1 MKLKSVTI
9 SGMHK
14 VQNKTY
20 ELRDLTYLFGK
31 NGAGKSTVL
40 QAIQLALLGYI
51 PGTDKNKTAIFRHAN
66 GPKLSVRVTFDD
78 NSYIDRAWIYN
89 GKTIEATVTTEPK
102 NLDIE
107 AIVKDLELPIFNF
120 NEFVGMSANKLKD
133 WFIDFLPDVDSK
145 VDWRRELVGAAKE
158 SLALED
164 TVLTPAMS
172 VLNASESLGE
182 LERTRTFNA
191 WCKEQISI
199 TKKES
204 ERLEST
210 IQNLIYYNDCD
221 TSVNEDELREDIRVA
236 EIQLESVQGKL
247 YKLLNVASI
256 DEKLKSIASKINA
269 DSLESD
275 PDYIEKTKKVEEINE
290 KLEQANAKAN
300 GLYEE
305 ISSTKSMLLNVQTVL
320 SKGGICPYT
329 NELCPTIGK
338 NLTAMNTESIQYE
351 QKLMALTAEHRE
363 LTANVSTYSQYISDL
378 RRQIDEISFAYNRYN
393 MWKEE
398 LAQISD
404 DYGSREDLEAE
415 EAQIRSELTIKRQNL
430 EHYIANREHDRLIET
445 LSEDKYKTDLS
456 LSIYKAWEKLSGVN
470 GLQTKLMREPFDAFA
485 AEITSNLRSFFG
497 DGVVAG
503 FHISDKANSFSF
515 GMIMNDKYIPFDLLS
530 SGEKCLYTLALII
543 AVVNNSASSLRI
555 ILVDDILDH
564 LDAEK
569 IDSCFS
575 TLYSIN
581 SVQIV
586 LAGVRIP
593 NHPKFEEFTER
604 IN

>member
-1 MKLKSVTI
+1 MKIKSI
-9 SGMHK
+9 HIIGMHK
-14 VQNKTY
+14 VADKTY
-20 ELRDLTYLFGK
+20 NLNDLTYLFGK

-66 GPKLSVRVTFDD
+66 GLNMSVELTFDD
-78 NSYIDRAWIYN
+78 ETTIQRSWVNT
-89 GKTIEATVTTEPK
+89 GKTIEATVTMKPDG
-102 NLDIE
+102 LDIE
-107 AIVKDLELPIFNF
+107 SIVKDLELPIFNF

-133 WFIDFLPDVDSK
+133 WFIDFLPDVASK

-182 LERTRTFNA
+182 LERTRTFNT

-204 ERLEST
+204 ERLESI

-247 YKLLNVASI
+247 YKLHNVASI

-300 GLYEE
+300 DLYEE
-305 ISSTKSMLLNVQTVL
+305 ISSTKSMLHNVQTVL

-329 NELCPTIGK
+329 SEMCPTIGA
-338 NLTAMNTESIQYE
+338 NLSSMKEESTQYE
-351 QKLMALTAEHRE
+351 QKIAALTTEHKE
-363 LTANVSTYSQYISDL
+363 LTANASTYSQYISDL

-415 EAQIRSELTIKRQNL
+415 EAQIRSELAIKRQNL
-430 EHYIANREHDRLIET
+430 EHYIANREHDRLIGT
-445 LSEDKYKTDLS
+445 LSEDKYKADLS
-456 LSIYKAWEKLSGVN
+456 LNIYKAWEKLSGVN

-515 GMIMNDKYIPFDLLS
+515 GIIVEDRYIPYDLLS

-543 AVVNNSASSLRI
+543 AVVENGASPLKV

-564 LDAEK
+564 LDSEK

-593 NHPKFEEFTER
+593 NHPKFDEFTER
-604 IN
+604 I